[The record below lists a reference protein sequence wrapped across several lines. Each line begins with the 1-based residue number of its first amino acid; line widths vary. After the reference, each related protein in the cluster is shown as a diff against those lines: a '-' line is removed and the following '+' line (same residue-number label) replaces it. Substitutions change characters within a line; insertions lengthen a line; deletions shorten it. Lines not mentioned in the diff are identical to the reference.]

1 MLRPNWA
8 IPACFVET
16 IVLAVLTNAQP
27 ALPQTTAGGPDQ
39 TVTAEQRKQIE
50 AAKSVADL
58 TSLAKQY
65 LLVHK
70 EAAARLCVEQI
81 CVKEP
86 KLLTDPE
93 PQTSSRPWNDFWFT
107 CRAEMQAKKLAPK
120 DAAGR
125 LELARW
131 LKQGG
136 VFGPARGLVN
146 EALQIDPGLSEAK
159 ALLAELEPPAQLDFR
174 YALTKPVFLTEY
186 MDQNV
191 KVEAGRGYLLLL
203 APVRY
208 RATEVRLSLIPGTI
222 KVSADVGKM
231 ARVLGLLLTEEPPK
245 GDPRATGGTGGAIV
259 TPIQPTVPTPAVPP
273 DQVPDT
279 FTTTFYERLQIELKD
294 GLPTLTWHNTYTS
307 RPTNPADRATG
318 GSRTTGGTRGSAGG
332 LSAREALAE
341 KRGEMPANGW
351 LGLLIKF
358 PEDANTLTI
367 ELPEA
372 PPESI
377 DLNLLKLTQQQ
388 QASTGQ
394 PSTIKPDDS
403 FKAISKFATD
413 SSAPTAQLATAW
425 IGQHASA
432 QTGSAGQVSATE
444 IEAVRV
450 LLAAGGHPDRRVRQA
465 GFEGLMQHSGALPDE
480 ALDFLREEADE
491 KTLAGLL
498 DQVDVALSAGASL
511 DPAATASVA
520 PGATSEPVLG
530 KILETMPASQAPA
543 NAFVILGACIN
554 SRRSQAR
561 QEALRILLNDGSQ
574 QSLQILAVP
583 ELRKDAQKTLAAQFA
598 KIKNPDMKAAVL
610 RLLLVNP
617 ESATVTTCLAACG
630 DLAVKVSTDDDPL
643 LTALQADN
651 EKVNAKAKEALLLL
665 LSRSDLSAIADSQ
678 KFTELL
684 KSVEFENEKMPAV
697 RSALLAMAA
706 AQLRLPYQAPF
717 ARATKSG
724 PSSPEQQAG
733 GCETVLAKG
742 AVDPKINQASAEKAA
757 LMLVASGR
765 LEALKKQF
773 IESKDVDRCV
783 GIIRMLAKTK
793 ELWQR
798 ESLPVFLAAALGNE
812 NEEVRKETLS
822 TLAILH
828 DNCDKNN
835 RWRINLAVRQG
846 LDINKAVDLTF
857 DPTTRIAEQATALIK
872 RTVGMT
878 LEEARDFDAST
889 TAPARVTC
897 LTERIVGGRTKNPV
911 GQYACLVLVD
921 AEVTAQPG
929 AAQRPAQAAPTSR
942 TNVPLTSARVTIK
955 RGSGD
960 ALEILADDVEIGRQG
975 DQADAGGDTAGQTQ
989 PGSLSANPAE
999 LLIEAL
1005 RSDDARREGFA
1016 GKVDLRT
1023 LRDSLRQEKCELRP
1037 EPLGGWSAELNINTQ
1052 GTSDNPIRIVAA
1064 KIILQPLNP

>member
-279 FTTTFYERLQIELKD
+279 FTSTFYERLQIELKD

-358 PEDANTLTI
+358 PEDANTLTV

-372 PPESI
+372 LPESI

-425 IGQHASA
+425 IGQHALA

-444 IEAVRV
+444 IEAVRA

-480 ALDFLREEADE
+480 ALDFLREKADE

-554 SRRSQAR
+554 SRQDQAR

-574 QSLQILAVP
+574 QSLQILAAP
-583 ELRKDAQKTLAAQFA
+583 ELRKDAQKTLASQFG

-610 RLLLVNP
+610 RLLLINP
-617 ESATVTTCLAACG
+617 ESATVSTCLAACG
-630 DLAVKVSTDDDPL
+630 DLAVKVTADEDPL
-643 LTALQADN
+643 LAALRAEND
-651 EKVNAKAKEALLLL
+651 KVNPKAKQALLLL
-665 LSRSDLSAIADSQ
+665 LSRSDLSAVANSQ
-678 KFTELL
+678 KLAELL
-684 KSVEFENEKMPAV
+684 RSVQEDNRKEPAV
-697 RSALLAMAA
+697 KSALLAMAA
-706 AQLRLPYQAPF
+706 SQLRLAYEAPF
-717 ARATKSG
+717 PRALQS
-724 PSSPEQQAG
+724 SAHSPEQQAG
-733 GCETVLAKG
+733 GCERVLAEG
-742 AVDPKINQASAEKAA
+742 VMDDQVDQASAEQAA
-757 LMLVASGR
+757 LILVASGR
-765 LEALKKQF
+765 INALKELF
-773 IESKDVDRCV
+773 VNSRDAGRCT
-783 GIIRMLAKTK
+783 GIIRTLAKTK
-793 ELWQR
+793 ELWKR
-798 ESLPVFLAAALGNE
+798 KSLPVFLASALGNS
-812 NEEVRKETLS
+812 NEEVRKEVLS
-822 TLAILH
+822 ALALLH
-828 DNCDKNN
+828 DNCDKND
-835 RWRINLAVRQG
+835 RWRINLSVRQG
-846 LDINKAVDLTF
+846 LDVNKIVDLTF
-857 DPTTRIAEQATALIK
+857 DPTTRVAEQATALLK

-878 LEEARDFDAST
+878 SEESRDFDASSSSQ
-889 TAPARVTC
+889 ARVTC
-897 LTERIVGGRTKNPV
+897 LTERILGERAKNPV

-921 AEVTAQPG
+921 TEVTPQPG
-929 AAQRPAQAAPTSR
+929 VTPMTAQAAPANR

-960 ALEILADDVEIGRQG
+960 ALEILADDVEIGRLGGQP
-975 DQADAGGDTAGQTQ
+975 DAGGDTASQVQ
-989 PGSLSANPAE
+989 PGSLPVNPGE
-999 LLIEAL
+999 LLTEAL
-1005 RSDDARREGFA
+1005 RSDDARREGLA
-1016 GKVDLRT
+1016 GKVDLR
-1023 LRDSLRQEKCELRP
+1023 SLRESVKQGKCELRP

-1064 KIILQPLNP
+1064 KIILQPLSP